1 MIITK
6 TPFRV
11 SLFGGGTDLPKYFS
25 RFGGATLSFTIKR
38 HMYITI
44 HPKFNDGFR
53 ISYSEVENVKSVAEI
68 KHEIARA
75 SLQMLDVDFPLEISS
90 IAEIP
95 SHGSGLGSS
104 SSFTV
109 GLINAIEVHK
119 GSRLTPVRLA
129 ELATHVEIALC
140 KQPIGKQDQYAAAIG
155 GGNFFEY
162 NQNGSVT
169 VTNLNHENK
178 KIDQL
183 FSRFLLLYTGVTRS
197 ASKQLIK
204 QQKNMNKDSEVLHA
218 FHQVK
223 DMAYQ
228 GLNFFRQGEFDEM
241 GVLLDS
247 AWHFKRKF
255 DQSVTNPKFELAY
268 EIAKTKGALGGK
280 ILGAGGGG
288 FFLFYAP
295 SECHEDICSAL
306 PYFKRV
312 DIEFEPLGS
321 SVILEN

>member
-53 ISYSEVENVKSVAEI
+53 ISYSQVEDVENIAGI

-75 SLQMLDVDFPLEISS
+75 SLEMLEVDFPLEISS

-104 SSFTV
+104 SSYTV
-109 GLINAIEVHK
+109 GLLNAIETHK

-129 ELATHVEIALC
+129 ELATHVEVDLC
-140 KQPIGKQDQYAAAIG
+140 SQPIGKQDQYAAAIG

-178 KIDQL
+178 KINEL
-183 FSRFLLLYTGVTRS
+183 FSRFLLFYTGVTRS
-197 ASKQLIK
+197 ASEQLIK
-204 QQKNMNKDSEVLHA
+204 QQKNMSNDSEVLHA

-223 DMAYQ
+223 DMAYH
-228 GLNFFRQGEFDEM
+228 GLDFFRLGELDEM
-241 GVLLDS
+241 GRLLDS

-255 DQSVTNPKFELAY
+255 DQNITNPQFELAY
-268 EIAKTKGALGGK
+268 EIAKGKGALGGK

-295 SECHEDICSAL
+295 PECHQEICSAL
-306 PYFKRV
+306 PYFRQV